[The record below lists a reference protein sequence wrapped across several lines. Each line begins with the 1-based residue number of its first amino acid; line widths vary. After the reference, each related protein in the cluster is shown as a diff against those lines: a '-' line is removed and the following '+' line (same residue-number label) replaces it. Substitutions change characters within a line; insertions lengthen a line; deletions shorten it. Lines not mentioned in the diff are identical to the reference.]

1 MEFGNG
7 IGLVKSGEEGELA
20 QQLNV
25 HENREN
31 RALVTLMKE
40 VEQH

>member
-1 MEFGNG
+1 M
-7 IGLVKSGEEGELA
+7 KSGEEGGLA
-20 QQLNV
+20 QPLNV

-40 VEQH
+40 VEPWSP